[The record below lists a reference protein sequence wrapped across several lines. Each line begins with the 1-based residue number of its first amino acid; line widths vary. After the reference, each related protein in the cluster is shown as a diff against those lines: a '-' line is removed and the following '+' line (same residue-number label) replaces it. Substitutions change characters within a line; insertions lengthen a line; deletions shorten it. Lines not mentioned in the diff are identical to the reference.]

1 MFLIASFPFE
11 IAPNFVLGGFAK
23 ECLIV
28 FHYFHKPVAF
38 ILLSHHHAE
47 FVVHPE
53 NRFDVF
59 HSQLSLGFSSA
70 EFFLGNG
77 DEDNGNYP
85 SPDWQTT
92 VLHFCTA
99 PNTGPESTGS
109 TREEKLVFN
118 PKMLDSSTL
127 LSDYL
132 LLDLLSIAEFNTG
145 GLVWKPI
152 MKLIIFMTKT
162 IYFP

>member
-1 MFLIASFPFE
+1 
-11 IAPNFVLGGFAK
+11 
-23 ECLIV
+23 
-28 FHYFHKPVAF
+28 
-38 ILLSHHHAE
+38 
-47 FVVHPE
+47 
-53 NRFDVF
+53 VF
-59 HSQLSLGFSSA
+59 HSQLSSLEFSSA

-77 DEDNGNYP
+77 DESNGNYP
-85 SPDWQTT
+85 SPDWQIT
-92 VLHFCTA
+92 VLHFRTA
-99 PNTGPESTGS
+99 ANTGPESTGS
-109 TREEKLVFN
+109 TREGKLVFN